1 MRDELGKRVKL
12 IRLVNEL
19 DPILPGME
27 GLIVGQTDDIL
38 YVKWDNGRTLNL
50 IIGKDVFVLADTP

>member
-50 IIGKDVFVLADTP
+50 IIGKDVFVIS